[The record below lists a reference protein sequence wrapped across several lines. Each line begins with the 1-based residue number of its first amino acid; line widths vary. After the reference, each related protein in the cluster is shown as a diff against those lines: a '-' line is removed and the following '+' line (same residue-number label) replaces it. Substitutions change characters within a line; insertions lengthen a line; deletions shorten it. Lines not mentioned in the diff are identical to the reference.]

1 MFSRSDVYE
10 YISGLLQ
17 FDLAHGREA
26 GTWYKYHNHVYGVG
40 YLAEKIANVLGN
52 VDSEKVW
59 ILGVMHDAGKIH
71 ERLEQRFHG
80 LVGYEFFKDK
90 DDEIARISLTH
101 TFHFNRIPPYEKV
114 ERMFFG
120 KKDDYEFVKD
130 FLEQHPANE
139 YDKIIQMCDSLAN
152 CSGYVTLEQRGEEFS
167 QRYGIPVP
175 DYMACGANQLKDYF
189 DKRLGC
195 DIYSLYS
202 ELPANFMLKSGVDY
216 K

>member
-120 KKDDYEFVKD
+120 KKDDYEFVKY
-130 FLEQHPANE
+130 FLAKHPVNE
-139 YDKIIQMCDSLAN
+139 YDKLIQMCDSLAN
-152 CSGYVTLEQRGEEFS
+152 CSGFVTLEQRGEEFA
-167 QRYGIPVP
+167 QRYKMPVP
-175 DYMACGANQLKDYF
+175 DYMIKGAYQLKDYF
-189 DKRLGC
+189 DKRLMGDVYSFYE
-195 DIYSLYS
+195 DISCY
-202 ELPANFMLKSGVDY
+202 FMLKPGVDY

>member
-1 MFSRSDVYE
+1 MFSKSDVNE
-10 YISGLLQ
+10 YIGDLLQ
-17 FDLAHGREA
+17 FALAHGREP
-26 GTWYKYHNHVYGVG
+26 GTWYKFYNHVYGVG
-40 YLAEKIANVLGN
+40 CLAQKIAEHIEDLNP
-52 VDSEKVW
+52 EKAW

-80 LVGYEFFKDK
+80 LIGYDFFKDK

-120 KKDDYEFVKD
+120 KKEDYDFVKD
-130 FLEQHPANE
+130 FLTNNSVDE
-139 YDKIIQMCDSLAN
+139 YDKLIQMCDSLAN

-175 DYMACGANQLKDYF
+175 DYMIEGAYKLKDYF
-189 DKRLGC
+189 DKRLGF

-202 ELPANFMLKSGVDY
+202 ELPVDFMLKSGCDY
-216 K
+216 R